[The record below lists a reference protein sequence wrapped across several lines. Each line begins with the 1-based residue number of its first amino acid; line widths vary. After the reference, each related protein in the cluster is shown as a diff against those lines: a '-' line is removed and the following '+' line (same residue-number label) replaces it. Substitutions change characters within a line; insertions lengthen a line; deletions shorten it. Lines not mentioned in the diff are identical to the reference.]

1 MRRDT
6 TSKREW
12 SADVC
17 SSDLLPATTPTS
29 SVTAPVM
36 TPPSTGVSLVP
47 WMVTVTSWLA
57 VPSEDTAVKLSVML
71 WPAPSCWIA
80 ELGRAAGRVGVQAAW
95 GVGLWERVRRA
106 VPGGGG
112 GRAWRGS

>member
-29 SVTAPVM
+29 SVTAPVA

-57 VPSEDTAVKLSVML
+57 VPSEDTAVKLSVR
-71 WPAPSCWIA
+71 S
-80 ELGRAAGRVGVQAAW
+80 EERRVGKEGGWRSAAVE
-95 GVGLWERVRRA
+95 GKVTCASSGEGAER
-106 VPGGGG
+106 
-112 GRAWRGS
+112 WR